1 MEAASSCNSSSR
13 DCNRDMKLLL
23 EAFGSSFSLET
34 VASAYS
40 QANSNVDLAG
50 VILYELQ
57 GTTAAS
63 HKSKDGINA
72 TSISSLDLCAEG
84 TSKYL
89 SIDEGNGKGAA
100 NNYVSGNSGGECLKS
115 IMATNES
122 TKFQS
127 SEVHS
132 NESIRIR
139 SSEVHSN
146 ESVSA
151 SCNNTGKDDSLH
163 ADIEDFL
170 FKMLGDGFQLDMQM
184 IHQVLGLCGY
194 DLEKSM
200 ETLVDLSASTLE
212 KSDDVVSGCLEKEM
226 YVYLKNGPNSNK
238 LQSGSSLSNDGSV
251 KEKSKESRRK
261 NNANYDLQK
270 EILGALFS
278 APERVEELPKKTS
291 VRPSRTYG
299 RTAVEPMIET
309 SIDQTFVSL
318 KPLADYNEVIDKYD
332 EDSFPALRQAVKEYW
347 TTMKEYCKAAADAYS
362 KGDREKANKLM
373 KECQFYNRKARDA
386 DEKSA
391 KKVLESRPE
400 DEVLLDLS
408 TLGLKEAIKLL
419 KHHLSN
425 LSGIPTI
432 RYLKVS
438 VGDDCG
444 ETKNNRLKRLV
455 LKLLENESISCT
467 EADNGKTVVIQIDEI
482 NPKTLSFAKK

>member
-13 DCNRDMKLLL
+13 DCNRDMELLL
-23 EAFGSSFSLET
+23 EAFGSTFSLET
-34 VASAYS
+34 LASAYS
-40 QANSNVDLAG
+40 QANSNVDLVG

-57 GTTAAS
+57 GTTAAT

-72 TSISSLDLCAEG
+72 TSLSSLDLCAEG

-89 SIDEGNGKGAA
+89 CIDEGNGKGAA
-100 NNYVSGNSGGECLKS
+100 NNYVTGNSGGECLKS

-132 NESIRIR
+132 NESIRIQ

-146 ESVSA
+146 ESFSA
-151 SCNNTGKDDSLH
+151 SCNNAGKDDSLH

-170 FKMLGDGFQLDMQM
+170 FKMLGDGFQLDTQM

-212 KSDDVVSGCLEKEM
+212 KSDDVVSGCAEKEM

-238 LQSGSSLSNDGSV
+238 LQSGSSLSNDGLV
-251 KEKSKESRRK
+251 KENNKESRRK

-270 EILGALFS
+270 EILGSLFS
-278 APERVEELPKKTS
+278 APERVEKLPRKTS
-291 VRPSRTYG
+291 VRSSRTYG
-299 RTAVEPMIET
+299 RTAVEPVIET
-309 SIDQTFVSL
+309 SIEQTFVAL

-347 TTMKEYCKAAADAYS
+347 TIMKEYCKAATAAYS
-362 KGDREKANKLM
+362 KGDREKADKLM

-400 DEVLLDLS
+400 DEVLLDIS
-408 TLGLKEAIKLL
+408 TLELKEAIKLL
-419 KHHLSN
+419 KRHLSN

-438 VGDDCG
+438 VGDDG
-444 ETKNNRLKRLV
+444 EENKKKRLKRLV
-455 LKLLENESISCT
+455 LKLLENESIPCT
-467 EADNGKTVVIQIDEI
+467 EADNGKTIVIQIDEI